1 MIRKRI
7 PRILGSRRRLRGCR
21 DDSDGDGDVAH
32 ASTAAYDFE
41 MRSGSMLACYGV
53 ANLTLSLVIA
63 GLAAHCQSKTRLAS
77 AAMPPRRKTP
87 FFSADQVA
95 RSGRS
100 SGRDDGLGHRV
111 DAPFLDPVAGDQR
124 HADRLQ
130 FRPFDLA
137 AGIGIG
143 AARMERAA

>member
-1 MIRKRI
+1 
-7 PRILGSRRRLRGCR
+7 
-21 DDSDGDGDVAH
+21 
-32 ASTAAYDFE
+32 
-41 MRSGSMLACYGV
+41 MRSASMRVCYGV

-77 AAMPPRRKTP
+77 AAMPPRRKP
-87 FFSADQVA
+87 FYSADQVA
-95 RSGRS
+95 R